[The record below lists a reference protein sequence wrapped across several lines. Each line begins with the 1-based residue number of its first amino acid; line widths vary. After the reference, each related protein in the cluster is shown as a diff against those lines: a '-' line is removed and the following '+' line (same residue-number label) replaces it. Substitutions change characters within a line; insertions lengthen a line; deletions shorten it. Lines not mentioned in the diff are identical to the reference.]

1 MKKNPKYRDPF
12 FGALEPM
19 ILKSPGWKPMHG
31 YALAQRLKEI
41 SEDLLQIESGSP
53 YPALQ
58 RILKAGWLETEM
70 GLSARNRP
78 VRIFKVTEAGRKD
91 LEQELAKVEKM
102 FPGATRAL
110 ALAGQ

>member
-91 LEQELAKVEKM
+91 LAQELAKVEKM